1 MYKTLA
7 ITLIGVLAL
16 LGGTGAQA
24 QDAAARMEAARSFA
38 MYQGADRQQKLIEAA
53 KKEGE
58 LSVYHA
64 YPRLSTMIEAFGKK
78 YGIKVKTWRAGSE
91 AILQRVAT
99 EARGGRF
106 EVDIVQNN
114 APENEALHREKL
126 VQEVRSPF
134 LADLIPQAVP
144 AHREWAG
151 ITLDVWTA
159 AYNTDKVRKDELPK
173 SYQDLLDPKW
183 KGRLGIEA
191 EDQAWYGT
199 LLAALGEE
207 QGAKLFSNLV
217 TNNGISVRKGHSLLA
232 TLVASG
238 EVPLALTIYNW
249 SPGQLK
255 ANGNAPIEGLLLP
268 PVIAQPSTIAMLKR
282 APHPATAV
290 LFYDFMLSE
299 GQKMLADNSYV
310 VTSRKLPSPLG
321 NVPLTYIDPS
331 NALDLQDK
339 WLKSFQETVV
349 KRSR

>member
-1 MYKTLA
+1 MTKRLLLA
-7 ITLIGVLAL
+7 LIGAVAMFAGPAAIAQTDAAKMDAARALAL
-16 LGGTGAQA
+16 
-24 QDAAARMEAARSFA
+24 
-38 MYQGADRQQKLIEAA
+38 YQGPDRQQKLIEAA
-53 KKEGE
+53 KREGE

-64 YPRLSTMIEAFGKK
+64 YPRLSTIIEAFGKK

-99 EARGGRF
+99 EARGNRF
-106 EVDIVQNN
+106 DVDVVQNN

-126 VQEVRSPF
+126 VQEVRSPY
-134 LADLIPQAVP
+134 LADLIPQAIP
-144 AHREWAG
+144 AHHEWVG

-159 AYNTDKVRKDELPK
+159 AYNTEKVRKEELPK
-173 SYQDLLDPKW
+173 TYQDLLDPKW

-199 LLAALGEE
+199 LLSALGEE
-207 QGAKLFSNLV
+207 QGTRLFNNIVSSNGL
-217 TNNGISVRKGHSLLA
+217 SVRKGHSLLA

-255 ANGNAPIEGLLLP
+255 ANGGAPIEGLLLA
-268 PVIAQPSTIAMLKR
+268 PVIAQPSTIAVLKR
-282 APHPATAV
+282 APHPAAAL
-290 LFYDFMLSE
+290 LFYDFMLSD

-310 VTSRKLPSPLG
+310 VTSKKLPSPVA
-321 NVPLTYIDPS
+321 NVPLTFIDPS

-339 WLKSFQETVV
+339 WLKSFQETIV
-349 KRSR
+349 KKVR